1 MEGDPTVIIRYL
13 IANAYGA
20 GGTIRTTLG
29 MANHLAAE
37 HDVEVVSV
45 FRHRDEPAFA
55 FDPAVRVRVLTDLS
69 DAAGR
74 SPWTAASRPVRAW
87 AQARPSRLIDANDRR
102 HQRFSLLTDA
112 TLLRFLRSVRDG
124 VLVST
129 RPGLNLAVARFVRPS
144 VVRVGQEHMH
154 LRRHLKHRPE
164 LHEAIAAHYGRL
176 DAVVTLTRADA
187 KRYRTLLGSATR
199 TVAIPNAVP
208 PPGVQ
213 AGLDSNVVVAA
224 GRLTGQKGF
233 DRLIRAFR
241 RVADKRPDWQ
251 LRIFG
256 QGEGQQALQALI
268 DDLDLGGNVRLM
280 GFTNRLP
287 QEMADASIY
296 ALSSRFEGF
305 PMVLLEAM
313 ACGLPPVSF
322 DCPTGPRDLIDD
334 GVDGL
339 LIRNG
344 DVDAFA
350 AGLLRLIDDD
360 ATRRAMGAAA
370 LDKSRQFTPTAIGQ
384 RWIDLFTVLA
394 NRKQRQLRGS
404 WFRETRGGPAP
415 PDKKLGL

>member
-1 MEGDPTVIIRYL
+1 MIIRYL
-13 IANAYGA
+13 IANAYGV
-20 GGTIRTTLG
+20 GGTIKTTLG
-29 MANHLAAE
+29 MASHLAAD
-37 HDVEVVSV
+37 HDVEVISV
-45 FRHRDEPAFA
+45 FRHTAEPAFA

-69 DAAGR
+69 DAASAGR
-74 SPWTAASRPVRAW
+74 RPWAAASQPVRAW
-87 AQARPSRLIDANDRR
+87 AQARPSRLIDPNDRR

-112 TLLRFLRSVRDG
+112 TLLRFLRSVHDG

-144 VVRVGQEHMH
+144 VVRIGQEHMH
-154 LRRHLKHRPE
+154 LRRHIRHRPG
-164 LHEAIAAHYGRL
+164 LQEAIAAHYGRL

-187 KRYRTLLGSATR
+187 RRYRALLGSATR

-208 PPGVQ
+208 PARVR
-213 AGLDSNVVVAA
+213 AGLDSKIVVAA

-241 RVADKRPDWQ
+241 LVVDRRSDWQ

-256 QGEGQQALQALI
+256 QGEGEETLQALI
-268 DDLDLGGNVRLM
+268 DDLDLGENVRLM

-313 ACGLPPVSF
+313 AVGLPPVSF
-322 DCPTGPRDLIDD
+322 DCRTGPRDLIDD
-334 GVDGL
+334 GVNGVL
-339 LIRNG
+339 VRNG

-350 AGLLRLIDDD
+350 AALLRLIDDE

-370 LDKSRQFTPTAIGQ
+370 LEKSRQFTPTAIGQ
-384 RWIDLFTVLA
+384 RWIKLFAALA
-394 NRKQRQLRGS
+394 EGKRTASARR
-404 WFRETRGGPAP
+404 
-415 PDKKLGL
+415 